1 MLLDHQADTRY
12 SNFNYEK
19 YMTGEKNIATISLTI
34 GNDNS
39 TVSKQSDGGHYC
51 DYPKFTQYMQ
61 TE

>member
-1 MLLDHQADTRY
+1 MLDIQT
-12 SNFNYEK
+12 STMKPK
-19 YMTGEKNIATISLTI
+19 YMTGENNIATISLTI

-39 TVSKQSDGGHYC
+39 TVSKQSDGRHYC